1 MPFSNPLAL
10 LGLLSIIPL
19 IIVYLIRPRPKEISF
34 SSTLFLREGEAQRS
48 AVLSRLISDPLF
60 WVQLLVL
67 CSLSVAAAGP
77 FTTEL
82 GLSGSHLVVVL
93 DGSAS
98 MQSSFSAAKG
108 LIEPYLDNYERISI
122 ILAENTPVF
131 VLQEGSGAEARDALG
146 GLAPKAVTA
155 DLSGSMVQ
163 AANLLGQAGGN
174 ILVVSDFISWV
185 GDSPEDTRRLLQA
198 DGRASIVFADSYQG
212 GDNAAL
218 VGGWDVPGAGYV
230 NHTALVHNYGSAR
243 SVPITIE
250 GPGGSSSQTANLPA
264 QGDYYLSFTAFP
276 GVNKI
281 SMDLQDAVA
290 WDNSAY
296 VYVPNIGKKKVLYLG
311 DDGPA
316 LSALRSL
323 PNVLAETSADSA
335 NYGDF
340 DLIVAGKNASQDG
353 KLNRYIDA
361 GGAVIYIASA
371 NKESPEYLPV
381 RIAGQAQ
388 GPANL
393 WVRDQG
399 FAEGVHFDEIGLFSF
414 PEATPRRRSMTLI
427 EANGVPVLS
436 YWRLGKGTVIYS
448 GLEDDSDFYQRPE
461 YPIFWYQM
469 VNWITGV
476 PDISQSNR
484 KTGELIPLGEETV
497 VQTPSGV
504 ITTTSLMLDEVG
516 MYRFRGESL
525 AANMY
530 DPKESSLRRTGSV
543 SSGEFAGASRETLVE
558 KDISNWFIAL
568 AALAI
573 LMELAIMRWRRE
585 T

>member
-108 LIEPYLDNYERISI
+108 LIEPYLDSYERISI
-122 ILAENTPVF
+122 ILAENTHVI
-131 VLQEGSGAEARDALG
+131 VLQEGSSAEARDALG

-276 GVNKI
+276 GANKI

-323 PNVLAETSADSA
+323 PNVLVETSADSA
-335 NYGDF
+335 DYGDF

-399 FAEGVHFDEIGLFSF
+399 FAEGVHFEEIGLFSF

>member
-77 FTTEL
+77 YTTEL

-98 MQSSFSAAKG
+98 MQSSFAAAKG

-122 ILAENTPVF
+122 ILAENTPVI
-131 VLQEGSGAEARDALG
+131 VLQEGSGAEARDALDR
-146 GLAPKAVTA
+146 LAPKAVTA

-163 AANLLGQAGGN
+163 AANLLGQAGGD

-185 GDSPEDTRRLLQA
+185 GDSPEDTRKMLQA
-198 DGRASIVFADSYQG
+198 DGKASIVFADSYQG

-218 VGGWDVPGAGYV
+218 VGGWDIPGAGYV
-230 NHTALVHNYGSAR
+230 NHTALVHNFGGAR

-264 QGDYYLSFTAFP
+264 GGVYYLSFTAYP
-276 GVNKI
+276 GANKI
-281 SMDLQDAVA
+281 SMDLQDAVQ

-311 DDGPA
+311 EDGPSLA
-316 LSALRSL
+316 ALRSL
-323 PNVLAETSADSA
+323 PNVLVETSTDSA
-335 NYGDF
+335 DYGNF
-340 DLIVAGKNASQDG
+340 DLVVAGKNASQDG

-361 GGAVIYIASA
+361 GGAVIYVASA

-381 RIAGQAQ
+381 RIAGEAQ

-414 PEATPRRRSMTLI
+414 PEATPRRRSVTMV

-436 YWRLGKGTVIYS
+436 YWRLGKGTVVYD

-476 PDISQSNR
+476 PDISESNR
-484 KTGELIPLGEETV
+484 KTGEVMPLGETTV
-497 VQTPSGV
+497 VDTPSGV
-504 ITTTSLMLDEVG
+504 ITTANLPLDEVG
-516 MYRFRGESL
+516 IYRFRGESI

-530 DPKESSLRRTGSV
+530 DPKESSLGRSTSI
-543 SSGEFAGASRETLVE
+543 SSGEFQGASRETLVE
-558 KDISNWFIAL
+558 NDISNWFIAL

>member
-1 MPFSNPLAL
+1 M
-10 LGLLSIIPL
+10 
-19 IIVYLIRPRPKEISF
+19 YLIRPRPKEISF

-399 FAEGVHFDEIGLFSF
+399 FAEGVHLDEIGLFSF

>member
-77 FTTEL
+77 YTTEL

-108 LIEPYLDNYERISI
+108 LIEPYLDSYERISI
-122 ILAENTPVF
+122 ILAENTPIF
-131 VLQEGSGAEARDALG
+131 VLQEGSGAEARDALN

-163 AANLLGQAGGN
+163 AANLLGPAGGN
-174 ILVVSDFISWV
+174 ILVVSDFISWM
-185 GDSPEDTRRLLQA
+185 GDSPEDTRRMLQA

-212 GDNAAL
+212 GENAAL

-264 QGDYYLSFTAFP
+264 QGDYYLSFTAYP
-276 GVNKI
+276 GANKI
-281 SMDLQDAVA
+281 SMDLQDAVG

-311 DDGPA
+311 DDEPA
-316 LSALRSL
+316 LAALRSL

-399 FAEGVHFDEIGLFSF
+399 FAEGVHFDEIGLNSIR
-414 PEATPRRRSMTLI
+414 EATPRRRSTTLI
-427 EANGVPVLS
+427 EANGAPVLS
-436 YWRLGKGTVIYS
+436 YWRLGKGTVIYN

-476 PDISQSNR
+476 PDISESNR
-484 KTGELIPLGEETV
+484 KTGELIPLGEITAVE
-497 VQTPSGV
+497 TPSGA
-504 ITTTSLMLDEVG
+504 ITTANILLDEVG
-516 MYRFRGESL
+516 IYRFRGESV

-530 DPKESSLRRTGSV
+530 DPKESSLSRSTSI
-543 SSGEFAGASRETLVE
+543 SPGEFAGASRETLVE

>member
-399 FAEGVHFDEIGLFSF
+399 FAEGVHLDEIGLFSF

>member
-335 NYGDF
+335 DYGDF

-484 KTGELIPLGEETV
+484 KTGELIPMGEETV

-530 DPKESSLRRTGSV
+530 DPKESSLRRTDSV